1 MTTEQQI
8 AILGVPIDLGAGRR
22 GVDMGPSA
30 IRYAGLSRR
39 LGELGYQAV
48 DYGNLATPMVE
59 TSPLPP
65 PNTRLRYL
73 EPIAEMCAHLAQQ
86 VADIVQQGMF
96 PLILGGD
103 HSLSIGSASGSARHR
118 RLGLIWIDAHADFND
133 EHTTPS
139 GNIHGMP
146 LAVLTGRGHSSLIT
160 LASRVPAFD
169 PTRVVLI
176 GVRDLDPL
184 EREALRASPITV
196 FTMHEIDRCGMATV
210 VEKALTIATTDTTGF
225 HLSFDLDVVDPRE
238 APGVGTPVNSGISAR
253 EAHLAMELIAE
264 SGALRSL
271 DVVEVNPILD
281 ERNATAQLAVDL
293 VLSAL
298 GKRIL

>member
-1 MTTEQQI
+1 MSSRSQI

-39 LGELGYQAV
+39 LSELGYQVV
-48 DYGNLATPMVE
+48 DFGNLTVPMVE
-59 TSPLPP
+59 TTPP
-65 PNTRLRYL
+65 PPPDSRLRYL
-73 EPIAEMCAHLAQQ
+73 EPIADMCGRLARQ
-86 VADIVQQGMF
+86 VADIVQQGML

-103 HSLSIGSASGSARHR
+103 HSLTIGSASGSARLR

-146 LAVLTGRGHSSLIT
+146 LAVLTGRGHPT
-160 LASRVPAFD
+160 LTGFAGRIPAFD
-169 PTRVVLI
+169 PAHVVLI
-176 GVRDLDPL
+176 AVRDLDPL
-184 EREALRASPITV
+184 EREALRASSITV

-210 VEKALTIATTDTTGF
+210 VERALAIATTDTEGF

-238 APGVGTPVNSGISAR
+238 APGVGTPVSSGISAR
-253 EAHLAMELIAE
+253 ESHLAMELIAE